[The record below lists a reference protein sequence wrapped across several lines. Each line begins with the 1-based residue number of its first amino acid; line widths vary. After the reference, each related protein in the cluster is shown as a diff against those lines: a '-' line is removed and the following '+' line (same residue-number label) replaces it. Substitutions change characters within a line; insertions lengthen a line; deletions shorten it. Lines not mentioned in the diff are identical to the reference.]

1 MDDTEVLE
9 RAELLYRSVEA
20 EACRFAAVSTLT
32 LEDARQSLYT
42 MCLER
47 AAGVDKYDPLLGD
60 PRTYVLGRMWGMV
73 ERWRGREVSLQD
85 EEEADEGGRR
95 PVPSALHSL
104 SVEDELIE
112 VEQRRVMEAVRL
124 EGDRQE
130 SDAMRH
136 LPSVVALICV
146 GAVSEREATRLCG
159 SDSGRMRQRWRALRK
174 QGLAAQTDNPCS

>member
-1 MDDTEVLE
+1 MDDTEILQ
-9 RAELLYRSVEA
+9 RASALYRSVEA
-20 EACRFAAVSTLT
+20 EASRFAAVSTLT
-32 LEDARQSLYT
+32 LEDVRQSLYT

-47 AAGVDKYDPLLGD
+47 STGVDKYDARLGD

-85 EEEADEGGRR
+85 EDEPDEGVRR
-95 PVPSALHSL
+95 PVPAALHSL

-112 VEQRRVMEAVRL
+112 AEQRRVMEAVRL
-124 EGDRQE
+124 EGDLQE
-130 SDAMRH
+130 CNAMRH
-136 LPSVVALICV
+136 LPSVVALIRA

-174 QGLAAQTDNPCS
+174 QGAGSADG

>member
-1 MDDTEVLE
+1 MDDTEVLQ
-9 RAELLYRSVEA
+9 RAEALYRSVEA
-20 EACRFAAVSTLT
+20 EASRFAAVSTLT

-47 AAGVDKYDPLLGD
+47 AVGVDKYDALLGD

-85 EEEADEGGRR
+85 EEESDEAGRR
-95 PVPSALHSL
+95 PIPIALHSL
-104 SVEDELIE
+104 SVEEELIE
-112 VEQRRVMEAVRL
+112 VEQRRVIELIRL
-124 EGDRQE
+124 EGDLQE
-130 SDAMRH
+130 RDAMRH

-146 GAVSEREATRLCG
+146 GAVSERDAARLCG

-174 QGLAAQTDNPCS
+174 LGLAAQTDNPRS